1 MVSAAAASALS
12 LSLSRSPPGRS
23 GAPAA
28 LSLSLIHM
36 LLTAAA
42 AIEKK
47 LLADNVGKRSR
58 RS

>member
-1 MVSAAAASALS
+1 MVSAAAASALPLSFS
-12 LSLSRSPPGRS
+12 LSLGRS

-28 LSLSLIHM
+28 LSLIQM
-36 LLTAAA
+36 LLTAA

-47 LLADNVGKRSR
+47 LLADNVGKTRRR

>member
-12 LSLSRSPPGRS
+12 LFLALPL
-23 GAPAA
+23 AVPA
-28 LSLSLIHM
+28 LQLRSLSLIHM